1 MGERLLH
8 GARPYVDFVLPIP
21 PGSFVV
27 MAAIQAAAGKAHLIQ
42 ELWVAAVCHLLMALL
57 AYTMARPITTR
68 ANALAV
74 SAATLATVV
83 QLYREHSAALT
94 EPLAL
99 DPTFYRDLIARR
111 AAGTLGAMETTLDP
125 ILGMIAIT
133 DSLANGPVPAVARAL
148 AEAQVAR
155 DDAERASRLA
165 EARAQ
170 QQQIEQG
177 LAQLLLR
184 LEEWNDYQDLVQ
196 EVRALRDRQQ
206 DLQNRTEEARGK

>member
-83 QLYREHSAALT
+83 QLYKECAYDHT
-94 EPLAL
+94 
-99 DPTFYRDLIARR
+99 
-111 AAGTLGAMETTLDP
+111 
-125 ILGMIAIT
+125 
-133 DSLANGPVPAVARAL
+133 
-148 AEAQVAR
+148 AQVVAW
-155 DDAERASRLA
+155 AETVPIVADGLELFRLHVERFPEFWA
-165 EARAQ
+165 
-170 QQQIEQG
+170 
-177 LAQLLLR
+177 
-184 LEEWNDYQDLVQ
+184 
-196 EVRALRDRQQ
+196 
-206 DLQNRTEEARGK
+206 